1 MVLVVWLAGVAL
13 AGGGVVSSAS
23 AEALM
28 PWFHL
33 ASVDRPGNLGPS
45 VAAASE
51 VQEVTTGPGALFE
64 LNVEGKDIGYFET
77 VPYPFKGLVPRAS
90 AENVQ
95 AALEK
100 KVYGPGNV
108 QVTGPENALV
118 VRSVGED
125 AYETVQELKVGEIET
140 GSASA
145 RIVTNA
151 VFKGSELAVTAT
163 DVGDATAEAGS
174 DPLRIVDRLPK
185 GLRALFAHG
194 NTRVDNNEF
203 GAVRCS
209 EQEGGQL
216 VECVLGGSYLYEPH
230 PQSEPG
236 VKVEIPK
243 KVPMFYRVEVVVG
256 VEVEGAVSGELNEV
270 SLSGAGA
277 PPARS
282 THPIVVSGS
291 PTPFGVEEFEQ
302 KAEEVGG
309 APDQQAGS
317 HPFQYTTTLNLNEA
331 IGPDS
336 ISASGEAAKP
346 AGLVKDLTFKLPAGL
361 IGNPT
366 AIPRCPLDA
375 FAKCAADTVI
385 GYASVT
391 VYEGQI
397 GGQSGLTT
405 LPVPVY
411 NLEPAVGEAARFGFK
426 PGVPV
431 YLSATVSNSEDYRVT
446 VHVVNIPQAIGFLNT
461 TLTLWG
467 VPGDTR
473 HDNTRS
479 SECIKAAA
487 GLTTESPCPP
497 TGITSPPPFLILPTS
512 CTSELQSVVEGDS
525 WQQEGTFKELATS
538 LMPGLGGC
546 SSLPFSG
553 EIQVSPDVQAASTP
567 SGLSVDVKVPQQD
580 ALNATGLAPSA
591 VRDIKVVLP
600 EGIALNASAA
610 DGLQACSEE
619 QVGLDNALEVACPN
633 ASKIATVTVHTPLLP
648 NPLKGFAYL
657 AQPQNFPGSPQEN
670 PFQSLVAIY
679 VVARDPVSGVIVK
692 LAGQITLSAS
702 GQITTTFTNNPQLA
716 FESAELSF
724 FGGERAP
731 LSTPALCRLPGSEG
745 YVTNATFTPWSGTPA
760 APEITQASSEFDIT
774 GGANGTP
781 CPGASLP
788 FTPTLESGVTNVNA
802 GSFSELTT
810 TLSREDGQ
818 QSLSGVQL
826 NFPPGVSGL
835 LDGVKLCGEPQANE
849 GTCPAESEIGETI
862 VSVGLGGDPFT
873 VTGGKVYITG
883 PYDGAP
889 FGLSIVNPAKAGPFV
904 LQQGRPIVVRARIE
918 VNPRTAA
925 LTAVTDPLGS
935 PHAIPTI
942 VEGIPLQIKH
952 VYVTVNRPKFVF
964 NPTNC
969 DPLKLTG
976 SIESTQGAL
985 APQSLP
991 FQVTNCAALSF
1002 KPQFQVQT
1010 GAKPSRTTGAS
1021 LHVTLDL
1028 PYNPGSGSNVARV
1041 KVSLPKQLP
1050 SPLKTLQKA
1059 CTEKTFEED
1068 PAHCPEASRVGEA
1081 KVSTPVLEGALT
1093 GPAYFVS
1100 YGGAKYP
1107 ELVVVLTG
1115 EDGVTVQV
1123 HGETFISKA
1132 GITTATFATV
1142 PDVPFT
1148 SFEMTLP
1155 QREYPALT
1163 ANGNLCQAQAAGK
1176 LLMPTELVGQNGS
1189 KLEQSTKIAVTGCPK
1204 KSSHARHKPKHTNK
1218 HAKKAKR
1225 KA

>member
-1 MVLVVWLAGVAL
+1 MALVVWLAGVAL
-13 AGGGVVSSAS
+13 AGVVSASAS

-33 ASVDRPGNLGPS
+33 ASVDRPGNLVPAT
-45 VAAASE
+45 AAGSE
-51 VQEVTTGPGALFE
+51 VQELTAGPEALFE
-64 LNVEGKDIGYFET
+64 LNVEGKEIGYFET
-77 VPYPFKGLVPRAS
+77 APYPLGGAVPS
-90 AENVQ
+90 ATAANVQ
-95 AALEK
+95 AALEG
-100 KVYGPGNV
+100 VYGPGNV
-108 QVTGPENALV
+108 QVSGPEGALV

-125 AYETVQELKVGEIET
+125 AYEAVSPVKVGVIEI

-145 RIVTNA
+145 HVVTGA

-163 DVGDATAEAGS
+163 NVGDATAEAGS

-194 NTRVDNNEF
+194 NTRVNNAEF

-209 EQEGGQL
+209 VQEAGQL
-216 VECVLGGSYLYEPH
+216 VECVLGGNYEAK
-230 PQSEPG
+230 ELG
-236 VKVEIPK
+236 REVPK
-243 KVPMFYRVEVVVG
+243 KVLMFHQVEVLVG

-270 SLSGAGA
+270 SVSGAGA
-277 PPARS
+277 PPARA
-282 THPIVVSGS
+282 THAIVVSGS
-291 PTPFGVEEFEQ
+291 PTQFGAEAFEQ
-302 KAEEVGG
+302 EAEEVGG

-331 IGPDS
+331 IGPDKETDN
-336 ISASGEAAKP
+336 GEAAKP

-361 IGNPT
+361 VGNPT
-366 AIPRCPLDA
+366 AIPRCPLKNFVA
-375 FAKCAADTVI
+375 EQKCATDTVI
-385 GYASVT
+385 GYTAVT
-391 VYEGQI
+391 YYEGQI

-405 LPVPVY
+405 DPVPVF
-411 NLEPAVGEAARFGFK
+411 NLEPAVGEAARFGFSA
-426 PGVPV
+426 GVPV
-431 YLSATVSNSEDYRVT
+431 YLSASVSNSEDYRVT
-446 VHVVNIPQAIGFLNT
+446 VHVLNVPQAIGFLNT

-473 HDNTRS
+473 HDKERS
-479 SECIKAAA
+479 IRCINAAA
-487 GLTTESPCPP
+487 GLEAESSCPLA
-497 TGITSPPPFLILPTS
+497 GIVSPPPFLILPTS

-538 LMPGLGGC
+538 LMPGLDGC

-591 VRDIKVVLP
+591 LRDITVVLP
-600 EGIALNASAA
+600 EGVALNAAAA

-633 ASKIATVTVHTPLLP
+633 ASKVATVTVRTPLLP

-657 AQPQNFPGSPQEN
+657 AQPQNFPGAPQEN

-679 VVARDPVSGVIVK
+679 VVAKDPVSGVIVK
-692 LAGQITLSAS
+692 LAGQITLSPS
-702 GQITTTFTNNPQLA
+702 GQITTTFTNNPQLP
-716 FESAELSF
+716 FETAELSF

-731 LSTPALCRLPGSEG
+731 LSTPALCRLPGGEG
-745 YVTNATFTPWSGTPA
+745 YVTDATFTPWSGTPA
-760 APEITQASSEFDIT
+760 APELTQGSSEFDIT
-774 GGANGTP
+774 SGANGAP
-781 CPGASLP
+781 CPGAGLS
-788 FTPTLESGVTNVNA
+788 FTPTLESGVTNVDA

-826 NFPPGVSGL
+826 DFPPGLSGL

-889 FGLSIVNPAKAGPFV
+889 FGLSIVNPAKAGPFI
-904 LQQGRPIVVRARIE
+904 LQQGRPVVVRARIE

-925 LTAVTDPLGS
+925 LTVVTDPVGS

-952 VYVTVNRPKFVF
+952 VYVTVNRPRFVF

-976 SIESTQGAL
+976 SIESTQGAQ
-985 APQSLP
+985 APQALP
-991 FQVTNCAALSF
+991 FQVTNCADLSF

-1028 PYNPGSGSNVARV
+1028 PYNPGSGANVARV

-1059 CTEKTFEED
+1059 CTEKTFEEN

-1081 KVSTPVLEGALT
+1081 RVSTPVLEGALT

-1107 ELVVVLTG
+1107 ELVIVLTG

-1148 SFEMTLP
+1148 TFEMTLP

-1189 KLEQSTKIAVTGCPK
+1189 KLDQNTKIAVTGCPK
-1204 KSSHARHKPKHTNK
+1204 KSSHAKHKRK
-1218 HAKKAKR
+1218 HAKKHAKKGVSR
-1225 KA
+1225 AAGRAR

>member
-1 MVLVVWLAGVAL
+1 MALVVGLAGVAL
-13 AGGGVVSSAS
+13 VGGGVVSSAS

-45 VAAASE
+45 VAATSE
-51 VQEVTTGPGALFE
+51 VQEVTTGPGAVFE
-64 LNVEGKDIGYFET
+64 LNVEHEEIGYFET
-77 VPYPFKGLVPRAS
+77 APYPYKGLLPHAS

-95 AALEK
+95 AALEG
-100 KVYGPGNV
+100 VYGPGNV
-108 QVTGPENALV
+108 EVSGPESALV
-118 VRSVGED
+118 VSSVGED
-125 AYETVQELKVGEIET
+125 SYEAVKELKVGEIET
-140 GSASA
+140 GPASA
-145 RIVTNA
+145 RVVTKA
-151 VFKGSELAVTAT
+151 VFKGSELAVSAT
-163 DVGDATAEAGS
+163 NVGDATAEAGS
-174 DPLRIVDRLPK
+174 DPLRMVDRLPR

-194 NTRVDNNEF
+194 NSRTDVSEF

-209 EQEGGQL
+209 VLEAGQL
-216 VECVLGGSYLYEPH
+216 VECVLGGSYELEGLGR
-230 PQSEPG
+230 EG
-236 VKVEIPK
+236 PK
-243 KVPMFYRVEVVVG
+243 KVLMFHQVEVLVG

-270 SLSGAGA
+270 SVSGAGA
-277 PPARS
+277 PSARS
-282 THPIVVSGS
+282 SHPIVVSGS
-291 PTPFGVEEFEQ
+291 PTQFGVEEFEQ
-302 KAEEVGG
+302 DAEEVGG

-331 IGPDS
+331 IGPDKK
-336 ISASGEAAKP
+336 AGGEAARP
-346 AGLVKDLTFKLPAGL
+346 AALVKDLTFKLPPGL

-366 AIPRCPLDA
+366 AIPRCPLKDFVA
-375 FAKCAADTVI
+375 EQKCAADTVI
-385 GYASVT
+385 GYTAVT
-391 VYEGQI
+391 FYEGQI
-397 GGQSGLTT
+397 SNQSGLTT

-411 NLEPAVGEAARFGFK
+411 NLEPAVGEAARFAFSA
-426 PGVPV
+426 GVPV
-431 YLSATVSNSEDYRVT
+431 YLSADVSNSEDYRVT
-446 VHVVNIPQAIGFLNT
+446 VHVVNVPQAVGFLNT

-467 VPGDTR
+467 VPGDAR
-473 HDNTRS
+473 HDKERS
-479 SECIKAAA
+479 RQCVNAAA
-487 GLTTESPCPP
+487 GLEAEESLCAPS
-497 TGITSPPPFLILPTS
+497 GITSPPPFLILPTS

-525 WQQEGTFKELATS
+525 WQQEGTFKELGTS

-546 SSLPFSG
+546 SSLPFGG
-553 EIQVSPDVQAASTP
+553 EIEVSPDEQSASTP

-580 ALNATGLAPSA
+580 ALNPTGLAPSA
-591 VRDIKVVLP
+591 LRDIKVTLP
-600 EGIALNASAA
+600 EGVALNPAAS

-619 QVGLDNALEVACPN
+619 QVGLDSAVEVACPN
-633 ASKIATVTVHTPLLP
+633 ASKIATVTIHTPLLP

-657 AQPQNFPGSPQEN
+657 AQPQNFPGAPQEN

-692 LAGQITLSAS
+692 LAGQITLSAT
-702 GQITTTFTNNPQLA
+702 GQITTTFTNNPQLP
-716 FESAELSF
+716 FETAELSF

-731 LSTPALCRLPGSEG
+731 LSTPALCRLPGGEG
-745 YVTNATFTPWSGTPA
+745 YVTHATFTPWSGTTA
-760 APEITQASSEFDIT
+760 APELTQASSEFDIT
-774 GGANGTP
+774 SGANGTP
-781 CPGASLP
+781 CPGPSLS
-788 FTPTLESGVTNVNA
+788 FTPTLQSGVTNVNA

-826 NFPPGVSGL
+826 DFPPGLSGL
-835 LDGVKLCGEPQANE
+835 LDGVKLCGEQQANE
-849 GTCPAESEIGETI
+849 GTCSAESEIGETI

-904 LQQGRPIVVRARIE
+904 LLQGRPIVVRARIE

-925 LTAVTDPLGS
+925 LTVVTDPLGS

-976 SIESTQGAL
+976 SIESTQGISAPQAL
-985 APQSLP
+985 A
-991 FQVTNCAALSF
+991 FQVTNCADLSF

-1010 GAKPSRTTGAS
+1010 GAKPSRITGAS
-1021 LHVTLDL
+1021 LHVSLDL
-1028 PYNPGSGSNVARV
+1028 PYSPGSGANVAKV

-1081 KVSTPVLEGALT
+1081 RVSTPVLEGALT

-1107 ELVVVLTG
+1107 ELVIVLTG

-1204 KSSHARHKPKHTNK
+1204 SSHAKHKRK
-1218 HAKKAKR
+1218 HAKKKAKR
-1225 KA
+1225 KR

>member
-1 MVLVVWLAGVAL
+1 FM
-13 AGGGVVSSAS
+13 
-23 AEALM
+23 
-28 PWFHL
+28 
-33 ASVDRPGNLGPS
+33 D
-45 VAAASE
+45 
-51 VQEVTTGPGALFE
+51 
-64 LNVEGKDIGYFET
+64 
-77 VPYPFKGLVPRAS
+77 
-90 AENVQ
+90 
-95 AALEK
+95 
-100 KVYGPGNV
+100 
-108 QVTGPENALV
+108 
-118 VRSVGED
+118 
-125 AYETVQELKVGEIET
+125 
-140 GSASA
+140 
-145 RIVTNA
+145 
-151 VFKGSELAVTAT
+151 
-163 DVGDATAEAGS
+163 
-174 DPLRIVDRLPK
+174 
-185 GLRALFAHG
+185 
-194 NTRVDNNEF
+194 
-203 GAVRCS
+203 
-209 EQEGGQL
+209 
-216 VECVLGGSYLYEPH
+216 
-230 PQSEPG
+230 
-236 VKVEIPK
+236 
-243 KVPMFYRVEVVVG
+243 
-256 VEVEGAVSGELNEV
+256 
-270 SLSGAGA
+270 
-277 PPARS
+277 
-282 THPIVVSGS
+282 
-291 PTPFGVEEFEQ
+291 
-302 KAEEVGG
+302 
-309 APDQQAGS
+309 
-317 HPFQYTTTLNLNEA
+317 
-331 IGPDS
+331 
-336 ISASGEAAKP
+336 
-346 AGLVKDLTFKLPAGL
+346 
-361 IGNPT
+361 
-366 AIPRCPLDA
+366 
-375 FAKCAADTVI
+375 
-385 GYASVT
+385 
-391 VYEGQI
+391 
-397 GGQSGLTT
+397 
-405 LPVPVY
+405 
-411 NLEPAVGEAARFGFK
+411 
-426 PGVPV
+426 
-431 YLSATVSNSEDYRVT
+431 
-446 VHVVNIPQAIGFLNT
+446 T

-467 VPGDTR
+467 VPGDTQ
-473 HDNTRS
+473 HDKARS
-479 SECIKAAA
+479 VQCINAAA
-487 GLTTESPCPP
+487 GLEAETSLCAPEGT
-497 TGITSPPPFLILPTS
+497 TSPPPFLILPTS

-525 WQQEGTFKELATS
+525 WQQEGAFKELGTS
-538 LMPGLGGC
+538 LMAGLGGC
-546 SSLPFSG
+546 SSLPFGG
-553 EIQVSPDVQAASTP
+553 EIEVSPDEQSASTP

-580 ALNATGLAPSA
+580 ALNPAGLAPSA
-591 VRDIKVVLP
+591 LRGITVVLP
-600 EGIALNASAA
+600 EGIALNAAAA

-619 QVGLDNALEVACPN
+619 QVGLDNGLEVACPN
-633 ASKIATVTVHTPLLP
+633 ASKVATVTVHTPLLP

-679 VVARDPVSGVIVK
+679 VVARDPVSGVIIK
-692 LAGQITLSAS
+692 LAGQITLSPT
-702 GQITTTFTNNPQLA
+702 GQITTTFTNNPQLP
-716 FESAELSF
+716 FETAELSF

-731 LSTPALCRLPGSEG
+731 LSTPALCRLPGGEG
-745 YVTNATFTPWSGTPA
+745 YVTHATFTPWAGTPA
-760 APEITQASSEFDIT
+760 APEITQASTEFDIT
-774 GGANGTP
+774 SGANGTP
-781 CPGASLP
+781 CPGANLS

-826 NFPPGVSGL
+826 QFPPGVSGL

-904 LQQGRPIVVRARIE
+904 LLQGRPIVVRARIE

-925 LTAVTDPLGS
+925 LTATTDPLGS

-952 VYVTVNRPKFVF
+952 VYVTINRPRFVF

-985 APQSLP
+985 APQALP
-991 FQVTNCAALSF
+991 FQVTNCGDLSF

-1010 GAKPSRTTGAS
+1010 GAKPSRITGAS

-1028 PYNPGSGSNVARV
+1028 PYSPGSGANVAKV

-1059 CTEKTFEED
+1059 CTEKTFEEN

-1081 KVSTPVLEGALT
+1081 RVSTPVLEGALT

-1107 ELVVVLTG
+1107 ELVIVLTG

-1148 SFEMTLP
+1148 TFEMTLP

-1189 KLEQSTKIAVTGCPK
+1189 KLNQNTKIAVTGCPK
-1204 KSSHARHKPKHTNK
+1204 KSSHAKHKRK

-1225 KA
+1225 KR

>member
-1 MVLVVWLAGVAL
+1 MISFTALKKSVLLLLVPLSLAFLVSS
-13 AGGGVVSSAS
+13 SSAS
-23 AEALM
+23 AEGLV

-33 ASVDRPGNLGPS
+33 ASVDRPGNLVPAT
-45 VAAASE
+45 AASSE
-51 VQEVTTGPGALFE
+51 VQEITTGPGAVFE
-64 LNVEGKDIGYFET
+64 LNIGGQELGFFET
-77 VPYPFKGLVPRAS
+77 APYPFHGFLPHATH
-90 AENVQ
+90 ANVQ
-95 AALEK
+95 AALEG
-100 KVYGPGNV
+100 VYGAGNV
-108 QVTGPENALV
+108 QVSGPESALV
-118 VRSVGED
+118 VSSVGED
-125 AYETVQELKVGEIET
+125 EYEAVKSVQVGVIET

-145 RIVTNA
+145 RVVTGA

-163 DVGDATAEAGS
+163 NVGDATAEAGS

-185 GLRALFAHG
+185 GLRALVAHG
-194 NTRVDNNEF
+194 NTKAQDEEF

-209 EQEGGQL
+209 VQEAGQL
-216 VECVLGGSYLYEPH
+216 VECVLEGSYERRFLGGTFPA
-230 PQSEPG
+230 
-236 VKVEIPK
+236 
-243 KVPMFYRVEVVVG
+243 KVPMFHQVEVLVG

-270 SLSGAGA
+270 SVSGAGA

-282 THPIVVSGS
+282 THAIVVSGS
-291 PTPFGVEEFEQ
+291 PTQFGVEGFEQ
-302 KAEEVGG
+302 EAEEVGG

-317 HPFQYTTTLNLNEA
+317 HPFQYTTTVNLNEA
-331 IGPDS
+331 IGPDK
-336 ISASGEAAKP
+336 AQGGEAAQP
-346 AGLVKDLTFKLPAGL
+346 AALVKDLTFKLPAGL

-366 AIPRCPLDA
+366 AIPRCPLNA
-375 FAKCAADTVI
+375 FVAEQKCAADTVI
-385 GYASVT
+385 GYAEVT
-391 VYEGQI
+391 FYEGFI
-397 GGQSGLTT
+397 GGPSGLTT
-405 LPVPVY
+405 VPVAVY
-411 NLEPAVGEAARFGFK
+411 NLEPAVGEAARFAFS
-426 PGVPV
+426 PGAPV
-431 YLSATVSNSEDYRVT
+431 YLSASVSNSEDYRVT
-446 VHVVNIPQAIGFLNT
+446 VHVVNIPQAIGFMNT

-473 HDNTRS
+473 HEKARSTR
-479 SECIKAAA
+479 CIAAAA
-487 GLTTESPCPP
+487 GLAAESTCPP
-497 TGITSPPPFLILPTS
+497 ADIVSPPPFLILPTS

-538 LMPGLGGC
+538 LMPGLDGC

-553 EIQVSPDVQAASTP
+553 EIQVSPDVQSASTP

-580 ALNATGLAPSA
+580 ALNPTGLAPSA

-600 EGIALNASAA
+600 EGIALNAAAA
-610 DGLQACSEE
+610 DGLEACSEE
-619 QVGLDNALEVACPN
+619 QVGLDNSLEVACPN

-648 NPLKGFAYL
+648 NPLRGFAYL

-692 LAGQITLSAS
+692 LAGQITLSPS

-731 LSTPALCRLPGSEG
+731 LSTPALCRLPGAEG
-745 YVTNATFTPWSGTPA
+745 YVTDATFTPWSGTPA

-774 GGANGTP
+774 SGANGTP

-904 LQQGRPIVVRARIE
+904 LQQGRPVVVRARIE

-925 LTAVTDPLGS
+925 LTAVTDPVGS
-935 PHAIPTI
+935 AHAIPTI

-976 SIESTQGAL
+976 SIESNQGAL

-991 FQVTNCAALSF
+991 FQVTNCADLSF
-1002 KPQFQVQT
+1002 KPVFQVQT
-1010 GAKPSRTTGAS
+1010 GAKTSRTTGAS

-1028 PYNPGSGSNVARV
+1028 PYNPGSGANVAKV

-1059 CTEKTFEED
+1059 CTEKTFEEN

-1081 KVSTPVLEGALT
+1081 RVSTPVLEGALT

-1107 ELVVVLTG
+1107 ELVIVLTG

-1148 SFEMTLP
+1148 TFEMTLP

-1189 KLEQSTKIAVTGCPK
+1189 KLDQNTKIAVTGCPK
-1204 KSSHARHKPKHTNK
+1204 KSG
-1218 HAKKAKR
+1218 HAKHKRRHAKRAKR

>member
-1 MVLVVWLAGVAL
+1 MRRVRIGLVVWLVGVAL
-13 AGGGVVSSAS
+13 AGVVAASAS
-23 AEALM
+23 GEALV

-33 ASVDRPGNLGPS
+33 ASVDRPGNLGPAT
-45 VAAASE
+45 AAASE
-51 VQEVTTGPGALFE
+51 VQEVTTGPGAVFE
-64 LNVEGKDIGYFET
+64 LNILGKEIGFFET
-77 VPYPFKGLVPRAS
+77 APYPYGGLLPRAS

-95 AALEK
+95 AALEG
-100 KVYGPGNV
+100 VYGPGNV
-108 QVTGPENALV
+108 QVSGPEGALV

-125 AYETVQELKVGEIET
+125 TYETVSPVKVGVIET

-145 RIVTNA
+145 RVVTSA

-163 DVGDATAEAGS
+163 NVGDATAEAGS
-174 DPLRIVDRLPK
+174 DPLRVVDRLPK
-185 GLRALFAHG
+185 GLRALFARG
-194 NTRVDNNEF
+194 NTLVNSNEF

-209 EQEGGQL
+209 VQEAGQL
-216 VECVLGGSYLYEPH
+216 VECVLGGSYELEGREVPA
-230 PQSEPG
+230 
-236 VKVEIPK
+236 KVL
-243 KVPMFYRVEVVVG
+243 MLHQVEVVVG

-270 SLSGAGA
+270 SVSGAGA

-282 THPIVVSGS
+282 THAIVVSGS
-291 PTPFGVEEFEQ
+291 PTQFGVEGFEQ
-302 KAEEVGG
+302 DAEEVGG

-336 ISASGEAAKP
+336 SSASGEAAKP

-366 AIPRCPLDA
+366 AIPRCPLNA
-375 FAKCAADTVI
+375 FVAEQKCAANTVI
-385 GYASVT
+385 GYTSIT
-391 VYEGQI
+391 FHEGQI
-397 GGQSGLTT
+397 GARSGLFTT
-405 LPVPVY
+405 PVPVF
-411 NLEPAVGEAARFGFK
+411 NLEPAVGEAARFAFAPG
-426 PGVPV
+426 GVPV
-431 YLSATVSNSEDYRVT
+431 YLSASVSNSEDYRVT
-446 VHVVNIPQAIGFLNT
+446 VHVTNVPQGIGFMNT

-473 HDNTRS
+473 HEKERS
-479 SECIKAAA
+479 PGCVEAAA
-487 GLTTESPCPP
+487 GLAAESTCPP
-497 TGITSPPPFLILPTS
+497 AGIVSPPPFLILPTS
-512 CTSELQSVVEGDS
+512 CASELQSVVEGDS
-525 WQQEGTFKELATS
+525 WQQEGAFKELGTS

-553 EIQVSPDVQAASTP
+553 EIQVSPDVQSASTP

-580 ALNATGLAPSA
+580 ALNATGLAPSTL
-591 VRDIKVVLP
+591 RDIKVVLP
-600 EGIALNASAA
+600 EGVALNPAAS

-619 QVGLDNALEVACPN
+619 QVGLNNGLEVACPN
-633 ASKIATVTVHTPLLP
+633 ASKIATVAIHTPLLP

-657 AQPQNFPGSPQEN
+657 AQPQNFPGAPQEN

-679 VVARDPVSGVIVK
+679 VVARDPISGVIIK
-692 LAGQITLSAS
+692 LAGQITLSPT
-702 GQITTTFTNNPQLA
+702 GQITTTFTNNPQLP
-716 FESAELSF
+716 FETAELAF

-745 YVTNATFTPWSGTPA
+745 YVTHATFTPWSGTPA
-760 APEITQASSEFDIT
+760 APELTQASSEFDIT
-774 GGANGTP
+774 SGANGAP
-781 CPGASLP
+781 CPGANLS

-826 NFPPGVSGL
+826 DFPPGLSGL
-835 LDGVKLCGEPQANE
+835 LDGVKLCGEQQANE
-849 GTCPAESEIGETI
+849 GTCSAESEIGETI

-904 LQQGRPIVVRARIE
+904 LQQGRPVVVRARIE
-918 VNPRTAA
+918 VNPRSAA
-925 LTAVTDPLGS
+925 LTVVTDPVGS

-942 VEGIPLQIKH
+942 IEGVPLQIKH

-985 APQSLP
+985 APQALP
-991 FQVTNCAALSF
+991 FQVTNCADLSF

-1028 PYNPGSGSNVARV
+1028 PYSPGSGANVARV

-1081 KVSTPVLEGALT
+1081 RVSTPVLEGALT

-1123 HGETFISKA
+1123 HGETFISKQ

-1148 SFEMTLP
+1148 TFEMTLP

-1189 KLEQSTKIAVTGCPK
+1189 KLEQNTKIAVTGCPK
-1204 KSSHARHKPKHTNK
+1204 SGHAKHKRK

-1225 KA
+1225 KP

>member
-1 MVLVVWLAGVAL
+1 
-13 AGGGVVSSAS
+13 
-23 AEALM
+23 
-28 PWFHL
+28 
-33 ASVDRPGNLGPS
+33 
-45 VAAASE
+45 
-51 VQEVTTGPGALFE
+51 
-64 LNVEGKDIGYFET
+64 
-77 VPYPFKGLVPRAS
+77 
-90 AENVQ
+90 
-95 AALEK
+95 
-100 KVYGPGNV
+100 
-108 QVTGPENALV
+108 
-118 VRSVGED
+118 
-125 AYETVQELKVGEIET
+125 
-140 GSASA
+140 
-145 RIVTNA
+145 
-151 VFKGSELAVTAT
+151 
-163 DVGDATAEAGS
+163 
-174 DPLRIVDRLPK
+174 
-185 GLRALFAHG
+185 
-194 NTRVDNNEF
+194 
-203 GAVRCS
+203 
-209 EQEGGQL
+209 
-216 VECVLGGSYLYEPH
+216 
-230 PQSEPG
+230 
-236 VKVEIPK
+236 
-243 KVPMFYRVEVVVG
+243 
-256 VEVEGAVSGELNEV
+256 
-270 SLSGAGA
+270 
-277 PPARS
+277 
-282 THPIVVSGS
+282 
-291 PTPFGVEEFEQ
+291 
-302 KAEEVGG
+302 
-309 APDQQAGS
+309 
-317 HPFQYTTTLNLNEA
+317 
-331 IGPDS
+331 
-336 ISASGEAAKP
+336 
-346 AGLVKDLTFKLPAGL
+346 LVKDLTFKLPAGL

-366 AIPRCPLDA
+366 AIPRCPLKDFVA
-375 FAKCAADTVI
+375 EQKCAADTVI
-385 GYASVT
+385 GFTSVMF
-391 VYEGQI
+391 YEGQI
-397 GGQSGLTT
+397 GGASGLITA
-405 LPVPVY
+405 PEPVY
-411 NLEPAVGEAARFGFK
+411 NLEPAVGEAARFGFSA
-426 PGVPV
+426 GVPV
-431 YLSATVSNSEDYRVT
+431 YLSADVSNSEDYRVT
-446 VHVVNIPQAIGFLNT
+446 VHVLNVPQAIGFLNT

-467 VPGDTR
+467 VPGDTQ
-473 HDNTRS
+473 HDKARGLQ
-479 SECIKAAA
+479 CIEAAA
-487 GLTTESPCPP
+487 GLEAEGSSCAPLDNP
-497 TGITSPPPFLILPTS
+497 SPPPFLILPTS

-553 EIQVSPDVQAASTP
+553 EIQVSPDEQAASTP

-591 VRDIKVVLP
+591 LRDITVVLP
-600 EGIALNASAA
+600 EGIALNAAAA

-633 ASKIATVTVHTPLLP
+633 ASKVATVAIHTPLLP

-679 VVARDPVSGVIVK
+679 VVAKDPVSGVIIK
-692 LAGQITLSAS
+692 LAGQITLSPT
-702 GQITTTFTNNPQLA
+702 GQITTTFTNNPQLP
-716 FESAELSF
+716 FETAELSF

-731 LSTPALCRLPGSEG
+731 LSTPALCRLPGGEG
-745 YVTNATFTPWSGTPA
+745 YVTHATFTPWAGTPA
-760 APEITQASSEFDIT
+760 APELTQASSEFDIT
-774 GGANGTP
+774 SGANGTP
-781 CPGASLP
+781 CPGPGLS

-826 NFPPGVSGL
+826 QFPPGVSGL
-835 LDGVKLCGEPQANE
+835 LDGVKLCGEQQANE

-904 LQQGRPIVVRARIE
+904 LLQGRPIVVRARIE

-952 VYVTVNRPKFVF
+952 VYVTINRPRFVF

-985 APQSLP
+985 VPQALP
-991 FQVTNCAALSF
+991 FQVTNCADLSF

-1010 GAKPSRTTGAS
+1010 GAKPSRITGAS
-1021 LHVTLDL
+1021 LHVTLNL
-1028 PYNPGSGSNVARV
+1028 PYNPGSGANVAKV

-1059 CTEKTFEED
+1059 CTEKTFEEN

-1081 KVSTPVLEGALT
+1081 RVSTPVLEGALT

-1107 ELVVVLTG
+1107 ELVIVLTG

-1148 SFEMTLP
+1148 TFEMTLP

-1189 KLEQSTKIAVTGCPK
+1189 KLNQNTKIAVTGCPK
-1204 KSSHARHKPKHTNK
+1204 KSSHAKHKRK

-1225 KA
+1225 KR

>member
-33 ASVDRPGNLGPS
+33 ASVDRPGNLVPS
-45 VAAASE
+45 TAAASE
-51 VQEVTTGPGALFE
+51 VQEVTTGPGAVFE
-64 LNVEGKDIGYFET
+64 LKVGSQELGYFET
-77 VPYPFKGLVPRAS
+77 APYPFGGAVPRAS

-95 AALEK
+95 AALEG
-100 KVYGPGNV
+100 VYGPGNV
-108 QVTGPENALV
+108 QVSGPESALV

-125 AYETVQELKVGEIET
+125 SYEAVTPVKVGEIEI
-140 GSASA
+140 GPASA
-145 RIVTNA
+145 RVVTGA

-163 DVGDATAEAGS
+163 NLGDATAEAGS
-174 DPLRIVDRLPK
+174 DPLRIVDRLPR

-194 NTRVDNNEF
+194 NSRTDVSEF

-209 EQEGGQL
+209 VLEAGQL
-216 VECVLGGSYLYEPH
+216 VECVLGGSYELEGLGR
-230 PQSEPG
+230 EG
-236 VKVEIPK
+236 PK
-243 KVPMFYRVEVVVG
+243 KVLMFHQVEVVVG

-270 SLSGAGA
+270 SVSGAGA

-282 THPIVVSGS
+282 THAIVVSGA
-291 PTPFGVEEFEQ
+291 PTQFGAEEFEQ
-302 KAEEVGG
+302 DAEEVGG

-331 IGPDS
+331 IGPDKKS
-336 ISASGEAAKP
+336 GGEAAKP
-346 AGLVKDLTFKLPAGL
+346 AALVKDLTFKLPAGL

-366 AIPRCPLDA
+366 AIPRCPLKDFIA
-375 FAKCAADTVI
+375 EQNCAADTVI
-385 GYASVT
+385 GYTVVT
-391 VYEGQI
+391 FYEGQI
-397 GGQSGLTT
+397 SDQSGLTT
-405 LPVPVY
+405 LPTPVY
-411 NLEPAVGEAARFGFK
+411 NLEPAVGEAARFGFSA
-426 PGVPV
+426 GVPV
-431 YLSATVSNSEDYRVT
+431 YLSASVSNSEDYRVT
-446 VHVVNIPQAIGFLNT
+446 VHAVNIPQGVGFLNT

-467 VPGDTR
+467 VPGDIR
-473 HDNTRS
+473 HEKARS
-479 SECIKAAA
+479 RQCIEAAA
-487 GLTTESPCPP
+487 GLIAESACVPA
-497 TGITSPPPFLILPTS
+497 GITSPPPFLILPTS

-525 WQQEGTFKELATS
+525 WQQEGTFKQLGTS

-546 SSLPFSG
+546 SSLPFGG
-553 EIQVSPDVQAASTP
+553 EIQVSPDEQSASTP

-580 ALNATGLAPSA
+580 ALNPAGLAPSS
-591 VRDIKVVLP
+591 VRDITVALP
-600 EGIALNASAA
+600 EGVALNPAAS

-619 QVGLDNALEVACPN
+619 QVGLNNGLEVGCPN
-633 ASKIATVTVHTPLLP
+633 ASKVATVAIHTPLLP

-657 AQPQNFPGSPQEN
+657 AQPQNFPGAPQEN
-670 PFQSLVAIY
+670 PFQSLVALY
-679 VVARDPVSGVIVK
+679 VVAKDPVSGVVIK
-692 LAGQITLSAS
+692 LAGQITLSPT
-702 GQITTTFTNNPQLA
+702 GQITTTFTNNPQLP
-716 FESAELSF
+716 FETAELSF

-731 LSTPALCRLPGSEG
+731 LSTPALCRLPGAEG
-745 YVTNATFTPWSGTPA
+745 YVTHATFTPWSGTPA
-760 APEITQASSEFDIT
+760 APEITEASSEFDIT
-774 GGANGTP
+774 SGANGTP
-781 CPGASLP
+781 CPGANLS

-826 NFPPGVSGL
+826 DFPPGLSGL

-889 FGLSIVNPAKAGPFV
+889 FGLSIVNPAKAGPFI
-904 LQQGRPIVVRARIE
+904 LQQGRPVVVRARIE

-925 LTAVTDPLGS
+925 LTVVTDPVGS

-952 VYVTVNRPKFVF
+952 VYVTVNRSRFVF

-985 APQSLP
+985 APQALP

-1010 GAKPSRTTGAS
+1010 GAKTSRITGAS

-1028 PYNPGSGSNVARV
+1028 PYNPGSGANVARV

-1059 CTEKTFEED
+1059 CTEKTFEEN

-1081 KVSTPVLEGALT
+1081 RVSTPVLEGALT

-1148 SFEMTLP
+1148 TFEMTLP

-1189 KLEQSTKIAVTGCPK
+1189 KLNQNTKIAVTGCPK
-1204 KSSHARHKPKHTNK
+1204 SHAKSHAKRKRKR
-1218 HAKKAKR
+1218 AKKAKR
-1225 KA
+1225 KPVRGA

>member
-1 MVLVVWLAGVAL
+1 M
-13 AGGGVVSSAS
+13 
-23 AEALM
+23 
-28 PWFHL
+28 
-33 ASVDRPGNLGPS
+33 
-45 VAAASE
+45 
-51 VQEVTTGPGALFE
+51 TTGPGAVFE
-64 LNVEGKDIGYFET
+64 LNVEGKELGFFET
-77 VPYPFKGLVPRAS
+77 APYPFKGLVPRAS

-95 AALEK
+95 AALEG
-100 KVYGPGNV
+100 VYGPGNV
-108 QVTGPENALV
+108 QVSGPESALV

-125 AYETVQELKVGEIET
+125 EYEVVNQLKVGVIEI

-145 RIVTNA
+145 HVVTGA

-163 DVGDATAEAGS
+163 NVGDATAEAGS
-174 DPLRIVDRLPK
+174 DPLRVVDRLPK

-194 NTRVDNNEF
+194 TTRVNGSQS

-209 EQEGGQL
+209 VGEAGQL
-216 VECVLGGSYLYEPH
+216 VECVLGGSYEPNGFGGREV
-230 PQSEPG
+230 PA
-236 VKVEIPK
+236 
-243 KVPMFYRVEVVVG
+243 KVPMFNQVEVVVG

-270 SLSGAGA
+270 SVSGAGA

-282 THPIVVSGS
+282 THAIVVSGS
-291 PTPFGVEEFEQ
+291 PTQFGVEEFEQ
-302 KAEEVGG
+302 VAEEVGG

-317 HPFQYTTTLNLNEA
+317 HPFQYTTTVNLNEA

-336 ISASGEAAKP
+336 SSPSGEAAKP
-346 AGLVKDLTFKLPAGL
+346 AALVKDLTFKLPPGL

-366 AIPRCPLDA
+366 AIPRCPLKNFVA
-375 FAKCAADTVI
+375 EQKCAADTVI
-385 GYASVT
+385 GYAAVT
-391 VYEGQI
+391 FYEGQI
-397 GGQSGLTT
+397 GGTSGLITV
-405 LPVPVY
+405 PVPVF
-411 NLEPAVGEAARFGFK
+411 NVEPAVGEAARFAFAPG
-426 PGVPV
+426 GVPV
-431 YLSATVSNSEDYRVT
+431 YLSASVSNSEDYRVT
-446 VHVVNIPQAIGFLNT
+446 VHVANIPQAIGFLNT

-473 HDNTRS
+473 HEKARS
-479 SECIKAAA
+479 IQCIEAAA
-487 GLTTESPCPP
+487 GLAAESTCPAAD
-497 TGITSPPPFLILPTS
+497 ITNPPPFLILPTS

-525 WQQEGTFKELATS
+525 WQQEGTFKQLGTS
-538 LMPGLGGC
+538 LMPALGGC

-553 EIQVSPDVQAASTP
+553 EIQVSPDEQSASTP

-591 VRDIKVVLP
+591 LRDIKVVLP
-600 EGIALNASAA
+600 EGVALNPAAS

-619 QVGLDNALEVACPN
+619 QVGLNNGLEVACPN
-633 ASKIATVTVHTPLLP
+633 ASKIATVTIHTPLLP

-657 AQPQNFPGSPQEN
+657 AQPQNFPGAPQEN

-679 VVARDPVSGVIVK
+679 VVARDPISGVTVK
-692 LAGQITLSAS
+692 LAGQITLSPT
-702 GQITTTFTNNPQLA
+702 GQITTTFTNNPQLP
-716 FESAELSF
+716 FETAELAF

-731 LSTPALCRLPGSEG
+731 LSTPASCRLPGGEG
-745 YVTNATFTPWSGTPA
+745 YVTHATFTPWSGTPT

-774 GGANGTP
+774 SGANGTP
-781 CPGASLP
+781 CPGPSLP
-788 FTPTLESGVTNVNA
+788 FTPTLQSGVTNVNA

-826 NFPPGVSGL
+826 QFPPGLSGL

-904 LQQGRPIVVRARIE
+904 LQQGRPVVVRARIE
-918 VNPRTAA
+918 VNPRSAA
-925 LTAVTDPLGS
+925 LTVVTDPVGS

-942 VEGIPLQIKH
+942 VEGVPLQIKH
-952 VYVTVNRPKFVF
+952 VYVTVNRPRFVF

-985 APQSLP
+985 APQALP

-1010 GAKPSRTTGAS
+1010 GAKPSRITGAS

-1028 PYNPGSGSNVARV
+1028 PYNPGSGANVARV

-1081 KVSTPVLEGALT
+1081 RVSTPVLEGALT

-1123 HGETFISKA
+1123 HGETFISKQ
-1132 GITTATFATV
+1132 GITTATFSTV

-1148 SFEMTLP
+1148 TFEMTLP

-1204 KSSHARHKPKHTNK
+1204 SSHPKHKRKHANK
-1218 HAKKAKR
+1218 HTKKAKR
-1225 KA
+1225 KP